1 MKKITYFIMAF
12 TLIVV
17 SCTQEEKSY
26 IKGTWQTVA
35 SETIKPDTVIPG
47 SGDGSGIEIVM
58 YGEQYFCFLW
68 QEEPKSESD
77 KFFEGFVFGT
87 YSFENGVYK
96 DSATHASLPDNVG
109 YKSSANV
116 EFKEDTMIFLWDYP
130 DDPEITIK
138 VSYKK
143 MD

>member
-12 TLIVV
+12 AMITV
-17 SCTQEEKSY
+17 SCTQEEKSS

-35 SETIKPDTVIPG
+35 SETIKPDTVILG
-47 SGDGSGIEIVM
+47 SGDGIEIAM
-58 YGEQYFCFLW
+58 YGEKYVCYFW

-77 KFFEGFVFGT
+77 KFFQGFSFGT

-96 DSATHASLPDNVG
+96 DSIVYSSFSDNIG
-109 YKSSANV
+109 DKSSANV
-116 EFKEDTMIFLWDYP
+116 QFKEDTMVFLWDFP
-130 DDPEITIK
+130 DHPEIK
-138 VSYKK
+138 VTVFYKK